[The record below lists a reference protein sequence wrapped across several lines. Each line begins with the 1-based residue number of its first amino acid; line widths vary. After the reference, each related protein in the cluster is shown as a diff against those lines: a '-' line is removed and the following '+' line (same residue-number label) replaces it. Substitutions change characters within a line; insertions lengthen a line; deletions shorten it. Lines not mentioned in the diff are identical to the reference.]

1 MKRRVEI
8 LDKKEIFHKF
18 IFRIEEVRLRHE
30 RFDGTMSRDLVRL
43 NINRGDSV
51 AAIVHNPADDTILL
65 TDQFRYSTYEK
76 SGGWIYELPAG
87 TVEQDE
93 DPADTM
99 RREMLEETGFEV
111 DLLHHIATFYL
122 SPGGTSERIVL
133 FYARLDSDEPSGQG
147 GGMEYE
153 GEDIRTQVITIDQ
166 ALAMLQAGEITDAK
180 TLIGLQ
186 WLALNRTRLTSLK
199 DEND

>member
-8 LDKKEIFHKF
+8 LDRKEIFRKF
-18 IFRIEEVRLRHE
+18 IFRIEEVHLRHE

-43 NINRGDSV
+43 NISRGDSV
-51 AAIVHNPADDTILL
+51 AAIVHNPNDDTILL

-76 SGGWIYELPAG
+76 TGGWIYELPAG
-87 TVEQDE
+87 TVEDEE

-99 RREMLEETGFEV
+99 RREMQEEIGFEV

-122 SPGGTSERIVL
+122 SPGGTSERIL
-133 FYARLDSDEPSGQG
+133 LYYARLDSDEPSGQG
-147 GGMEYE
+147 GGLEHE
-153 GEDIRTQVITIDQ
+153 GEDIRTQVVTVDE
-166 ALAMLQAGEITDAK
+166 ALNMLHAGQITDAK

-186 WLALNRTRLTSLK
+186 WLQINRARLGSLK
-199 DEND
+199 NQDD